1 MKAKKIAIAV
11 LLSVVMVVSSFLV
24 VACDNTKENRWDILA
39 RNAEMWSAGDKNIY
53 QINTQDGKLVLDYT
67 KTDTYQYVSG
77 PIGATAEEKES
88 YKTFVLTASMTTSA
102 EWSTLLVKFGD
113 GSNAR
118 EFNFELS
125 ATEKTY
131 EIDVSDYDLA
141 SKEVILLFA
150 DSGWRDVTGKITITE
165 MYLTDREI
173 NEANRATAYQLPAG
187 NPLPETAAW
196 NHITSDETTV
206 NAGWY
211 DDGRGIYTNIQKQ
224 SDGSYNIHGKRKTH
238 QDFWYNAL
246 LAFVDSDATTMSAF
260 RSFKLTVKAPAGTHI
275 AVKPFDF
282 YEVKATVPDDLEEGE
297 TFTIEVDITGFTQA
311 KAKDE
316 QGNPTEEFAHTF
328 AKTAKVADAQAQN
341 KIYVIWETGN
351 GAAEGDFTIVSAEF
365 STDKAKPMYTA
376 KEITATDLKV
386 GTEWFS
392 NDFGVYTPSVN
403 ATDNSVNVHYNK
415 GSYEWAYMMT
425 YVKGAALQNMTTL
438 TVKVKGPAGV
448 GILVKPYDQQKD
460 SFTNI
465 TFTGDVQTIVLDISG
480 LTVADWTAD
489 QQILIFIGGGVTDI
503 EGDFT
508 IYSMEYGTGSVTP
521 GPVTPEATQYA
532 DGLKLDVNKNFPAT
546 AGGYEAT
553 TNSDGNTV
561 ITFQSQSNYDRI
573 SANVDLGEYKM
584 NYIKVR
590 FKGTEGAS
598 CMFGVGPD
606 TNQYKYETSGHGV
619 LTGDWQEFT
628 WKLNAEVTGE
638 TTVYIIAGFGGTIGG
653 ELEIDSW
660 ELYYVGVVAD
670 GEQTLDIN
678 KNWTAARATS
688 TRYDIVTAEG
698 KTTITYKGTNMYDFD
713 PIILYV
719 DLGEGGYSTLT
730 IKFKGPQGGCTTF
743 SVGGHETE
751 YSDGADKAG
760 AMTGS
765 EQTFTYDV
773 SELSG
778 LVEIKLFVGWDY
790 ENKEADAT
798 FEITQAQ
805 LTKAAA

>member
-521 GPVTPEATQYA
+521 TVDPDLNVITADNTKITKGWKPLDAGTYTVTEKGEGFNVAFNKTDTYQFLRTYVKGSKIMDFDTIRFTVKGEDGKEILFKFLGKELRFEMSGGNDVFDLGYA
-532 DGLKLDVNKNFPAT
+532 EKLANQNLEQNLEVLICANSQDNLPKTGSFELISVEFVETYNEITADNHNVTGGWRPLDKDKDYYTVTKQAEGTGFDVTYKKVDRYNFLFTNVLGSEIANMNKITFTVKGT
-546 AGGYEAT
+546 AGKEILFKFVGKEQRE
-553 TNSDGNTV
+553 NLSGGED
-561 ITFQSQSNYDRI
+561 TFTLDF
-573 SANVDLGEYKM
+573 SANKADVDFTKIQQLLIVIESS
-584 NYIKVR
+584 
-590 FKGTEGAS
+590 TEGAAEGTFS
-598 CMFGVGPD
+598 ILSV
-606 TNQYKYETSGHGV
+606 
-619 LTGDWQEFT
+619 EFT
-628 WKLNAEVTGE
+628 A
-638 TTVYIIAGFGGTIGG
+638 
-653 ELEIDSW
+653 
-660 ELYYVGVVAD
+660 
-670 GEQTLDIN
+670 
-678 KNWTAARATS
+678 
-688 TRYDIVTAEG
+688 
-698 KTTITYKGTNMYDFD
+698 
-713 PIILYV
+713 
-719 DLGEGGYSTLT
+719 
-730 IKFKGPQGGCTTF
+730 
-743 SVGGHETE
+743 
-751 YSDGADKAG
+751 
-760 AMTGS
+760 
-765 EQTFTYDV
+765 
-773 SELSG
+773 
-778 LVEIKLFVGWDY
+778 
-790 ENKEADAT
+790 
-798 FEITQAQ
+798 
-805 LTKAAA
+805 